1 MKEDIPPPAEAATE
15 VGAAD
20 DDGLETIGRVAV
32 FAIVIFVTV
41 AVVSLLA
48 GYYA

>member
-15 VGAAD
+15 MGVDTD
-20 DDGLETIGRVAV
+20 DAPETLGTLVLTGV
-32 FAIVIFVTV
+32 VVIVVI

-48 GYYA
+48 GYYS